1 MKRIG
6 FIGLGTMGF
15 PMANNLLKAGYPLTV
30 FNRTPEKAYPLL
42 EAGAAWADSPAE
54 TARDV
59 DVLITMLGDDSS
71 LEEVYYGEEGILEGA
86 AAGLIVIDS
95 STVSPQM
102 SRRIYG
108 DLAERSV
115 GFLDAPVTGSK
126 PAAED
131 GTLLFMVG
139 GDRDALERVRDV
151 LDVMGRKIVHMG
163 PSGAGSQ
170 TKLVHNMIVGVNMSA
185 FAEGMS
191 LAIKAGLDP
200 EMFADIVL
208 NGAANSRQAEL
219 KAKRV
224 LNGDFSVQFGLG
236 LMLKDLDLASRMA
249 SRLRMSAPLLE
260 NARSLFRAASNQ
272 GLDGEDLSAVIKLY
286 SALNGVVL
294 PGVSEA
300 GQEAGGPSGS
310 GATGGAASL
319 RGSAS
324 HGAASYG
331 AASHGAASHDAA
343 SHDAA
348 SHGAASHGA
357 TSQSG
362 AAQGSASRPQAAAPP
377 HASRRIELRAM
388 PSDRRRDPRVP
399 LNIGLKLSVYQWLQ
413 EGNFHGQTIDGTLVN
428 LSESGLL
435 IASEFPLALDMF
447 VVIHFPEDSGLP
459 PLTSRVIRI
468 EAKDDTFHYG
478 CMLSGVPLYTRKQLE
493 RYIRSVQQP

>member
-42 EAGAAWADSPAE
+42 EAGATWTDSPAE
-54 TARDV
+54 MAREV
-59 DVLITMLGDDSS
+59 DVLVTMLGDDSS
-71 LEEVYYGEEGILEGA
+71 LEEVYYGEDGILDGA
-86 AAGLIVIDS
+86 APGLIIIDS
-95 STVSPQM
+95 STVSPEM

-108 DLAERSV
+108 DLADRSV

-151 LDVMGRKIVHMG
+151 LEVMGRKIVHMG

-249 SRLRMSAPLLE
+249 SQVRMSTPLLE

-286 SALNGVVL
+286 CTLNGVAL
-294 PGVSEA
+294 PGMAEEA
-300 GQEAGGPSGS
+300 PGSGGPSGS
-310 GATGGAASL
+310 GVSGGAASSD
-319 RGSAS
+319 GS
-324 HGAASYG
+324 
-331 AASHGAASHDAA
+331 
-343 SHDAA
+343 
-348 SHGAASHGA
+348 
-357 TSQSG
+357 
-362 AAQGSASRPQAAAPP
+362 AAQGSASRPQAAAPL
-377 HASRRIELRAM
+377 HASRSIELRAM

-468 EAKDDTFHYG
+468 EARDDTFHYG